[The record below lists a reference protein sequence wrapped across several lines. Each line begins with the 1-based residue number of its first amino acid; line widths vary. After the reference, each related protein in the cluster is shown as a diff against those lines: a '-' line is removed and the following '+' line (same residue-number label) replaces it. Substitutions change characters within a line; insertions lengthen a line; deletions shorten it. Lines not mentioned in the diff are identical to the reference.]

1 MTCASCV
8 VKIERHF
15 SKVDGIE
22 GVLVALL
29 SQKAEILYDSSRIDV
44 QQMLAIVKSIGY
56 SGQLLSDS
64 ATGDGQKEQQ
74 SEVTFQIVG
83 MTCAS
88 CVFKIE
94 SKMMEVEGKT

>member
-1 MTCASCV
+1 MVCASCV
-8 VKIERHF
+8 SKIERYF

-29 SQKAEILYDSSRIDV
+29 SGKAEILYDDSRIDV
-44 QQMLAIVKSIGY
+44 EKILEVVKSIGY

-64 ATGDGQKEQQ
+64 STGGGQQ
-74 SEVTFQIVG
+74 SEVIFHIVG
-83 MTCAS
+83 MTCDS

-94 SKMMEVEGKT
+94 SKMAEVKGK